1 MSSTNIYILKLQS
14 GKYYVGK
21 TTDLERR
28 KHEHING
35 TASAW
40 TKKYKPVSVEK
51 IIRNASAFDEDKWT
65 KIYMEKHGVENV
77 RGAAYS
83 QMELDEAQRETLQ
96 REFRSAK
103 DACMKCGHSG
113 HFAKS
118 CYSKKVEYEEI
129 EEDEEEEEEEE
140 YGCEFC
146 DRTFTTVFGCSVHER
161 TCKEKSTTH
170 YYVKK
175 TTSKKQN
182 ACYRCGNTGH
192 YAPDCYA
199 SRHVKGYSLD

>member
-28 KHEHING
+28 KQEHING

-51 IIRNASAFDEDKWT
+51 IIPNASAFDEDKWT

-83 QMELDEAQRETLQ
+83 QMELDETQKETLE
-96 REFRSAK
+96 REIRSAN
-103 DACMKCGHSG
+103 DACMKCGRSG

-118 CYSKKVEYEEI
+118 CYA
-129 EEDEEEEEEEE
+129 
-140 YGCEFC
+140 
-146 DRTFTTVFGCSVHER
+146 RTDVRETVKNVVV
-161 TCKEKSTTH
+161 
-170 YYVKK
+170 VKGG
-175 TTSKKQN
+175 
-182 ACYRCGNTGH
+182 ACYRCGNTSH
-192 YAPDCYA
+192 YASDCYA
-199 SRHVKGYSLD
+199 RRHVDGYSIDDDVDDDEDDEEDDDDDDEDDDDDDYD